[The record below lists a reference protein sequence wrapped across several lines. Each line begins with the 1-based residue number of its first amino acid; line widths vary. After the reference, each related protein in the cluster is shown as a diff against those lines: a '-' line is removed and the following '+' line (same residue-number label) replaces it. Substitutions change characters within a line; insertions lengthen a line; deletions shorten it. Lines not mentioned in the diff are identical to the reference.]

1 MLSVSVARQKILD
14 AVTPLG
20 AERVWLPEALGR
32 ALSSPIVSDRDLPGA
47 DNSAMDGYA
56 VRAIDVEAAS
66 TVAPV
71 RLPLVGEQRAGG
83 AALGPVPSGY
93 AARIMT
99 GAFMPPGVDA
109 VIMREQTDE
118 GAVTAEGAGEVAVL
132 HAAKAGENI
141 RRRGEDVMRGECI
154 AALGD
159 VVTPGR
165 LNLLAAT
172 GQVTVEVHRRPRVCI
187 LASGDELKELGQPFG
202 ALDVLNSNAHAI
214 AATVRSS
221 GAIAELI
228 GIAAD
233 SLDDHIRCIE
243 RARGADVLV
252 TIGGVSVGTHD
263 FVKPALT
270 AVGATLELWKVAM
283 RPGKPVAFGTWG
295 KQLVFGL
302 PGNPVSSQVSFE
314 LFVRPALLRLQGH
327 LACVPHPVRARLVGR
342 GMTKKAGFRM
352 FARACAFVGDDGA
365 IKVTLDEKQGSGQVS
380 GLARANAL
388 CVLAEDQTSIGDGD
402 LVEVMLL
409 DESWRVNASSSSSA
423 AG

>member
-14 AVTPLG
+14 GVTPLG
-20 AERVWLPEALGR
+20 AERVFLPEALGR
-32 ALSSPIVSDRDLPGA
+32 ALYSPVVSARDLPGA

-56 VRAIDVEAAS
+56 VRAVDVETAS
-66 TVAPV
+66 TAAPV

-83 AALGPVPSGY
+83 AALGPVPAGH

-99 GAFMPPGVDA
+99 GAFLPPGVDA
-109 VIMREQTDE
+109 VIMREQAHEDE
-118 GAVTAEGAGEVAVL
+118 VTTEGAGTVAVL
-132 HAAKAGENI
+132 HAAKAGEHI
-141 RRRGEDVMRGECI
+141 RQRGEDVMRGECI
-154 AALGD
+154 AAAGD

-165 LNLLAAT
+165 LNLLAAA
-172 GQVTVEVHRRPRVCI
+172 GEVAVSVHRRPRVCV
-187 LASGDELKELGQPFG
+187 LASGDELRELGQPYG
-202 ALDVLNSNAHAI
+202 ALDVLNSNAYAI
-214 AATVRSS
+214 AASVRSS
-221 GAIAELI
+221 GAIAEVI

-233 SLDDHIRCIE
+233 SLEDHIACIE

-283 RPGKPVAFGTWG
+283 RPGKPVAFGVWG

-314 LFVRPALLRLQGH
+314 LFVKPALLRLQGH
-327 LACVPHPVRARLVGR
+327 RACSPRPVRARLLGR
-342 GMTKKAGFRM
+342 GMSKKPGFRT
-352 FARACAFVGDDGA
+352 FARACAAVGDDGRLT
-365 IKVTLDEKQGSGQVS
+365 VTLDEKQGSGQVS

-388 CVLAEDQTSIGDGD
+388 CVLAEEQTSLEDGD

-409 DESWRVNASSSSSA
+409 DESWRVFAQPSSSE
-423 AG
+423 G

>member
-20 AERVWLPEALGR
+20 AERIFVPEALGR
-32 ALSSPIVSDRDLPGA
+32 ALSSPIVSARDLPGA
-47 DNSAMDGYA
+47 DNSAMDGYG
-56 VRAIDVEAAS
+56 VRAIDVENAS
-66 TVAPV
+66 AGAPV

-83 AALGPVPSGY
+83 VALGAVPPGH

-99 GAFMPPGVDA
+99 GAFLPAGVDA

-118 GAVTAEGAGEVAVL
+118 GEVTAEGTGTVAVR
-132 HAAKAGENI
+132 HAAKPGENV
-141 RRRGEDVMRGECI
+141 RRRGEDVLEGECI
-154 AALGD
+154 AAIGD
-159 VVTPGR
+159 IVTPGR

-172 GQVTVEVHRRPRVCI
+172 GQVTVDVHRRPRVCI

-214 AATVRSS
+214 AAAARSA
-221 GAIAELI
+221 GAVAELI

-233 SLDDHIRCIE
+233 SLDDHIACIE

-263 FVKPALT
+263 FVKPALA

-314 LFVRPALLRLQGH
+314 LFVKPALLRLQGQ
-327 LACVPHPVRARLVGR
+327 LACNPRPVRARLLGK
-342 GMTKKAGFRM
+342 GMSKKAGFRM
-352 FARACAFVGDDGA
+352 FARACAAVDDEGGLT
-365 IKVTLDEKQGSGQVS
+365 VTLDEKQGSGQVS

-388 CVLAEDQTSIGDGD
+388 CVLAEEQTSVDDGD

-409 DESWRVNASSSSSA
+409 DESWRVSASPSNTES
-423 AG
+423 